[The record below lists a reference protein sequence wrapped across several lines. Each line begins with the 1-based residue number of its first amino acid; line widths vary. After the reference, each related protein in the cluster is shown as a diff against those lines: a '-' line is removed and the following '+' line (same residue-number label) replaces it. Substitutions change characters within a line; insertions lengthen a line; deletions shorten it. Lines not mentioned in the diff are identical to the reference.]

1 MYLYQRF
8 DFSGLSLDERLKK
21 VREYYKEHPNEQTG
35 KVTHE
40 PKSIHV
46 NKNTKLTRGDL
57 MLALDITRLD
67 FQKELA
73 KFKSVVENPTKKQ
86 CNVMKAQLINELYGE
101 SINWSCCYKDIENL
115 KFLPIIISKGSRK
128 MNRSLKKQLKKMVGK
143 CYLI

>member
-1 MYLYQRF
+1 MPI
-8 DFSGLSLDERLKK
+8 SGSVAGQPKAPITKIIAKINLRNVSSKKFLAPIKLKLAN
-21 VREYYKEHPNEQTG
+21 R
-35 KVTHE
+35 
-40 PKSIHV
+40 I